1 MAQFEEVYAELKGNT
16 GTSPEIE
23 EEICRRVAEIED
35 MESVVP
41 GLTKSD
47 WILTWVLI
55 ALGTFLPIIVYAC
68 KLGIS
73 M

>member
-1 MAQFEEVYAELKGNT
+1 MAQFEYVYQELQNNT
-16 GTSPEIE
+16 GTSPDIE
-23 EEICRRVAEIED
+23 EELCRRIAEIED
-35 MESVVP
+35 EDSIVP

-55 ALGTFLPIIVYAC
+55 ALGTFLPIIYYAV
-68 KLGIS
+68 KLGVS